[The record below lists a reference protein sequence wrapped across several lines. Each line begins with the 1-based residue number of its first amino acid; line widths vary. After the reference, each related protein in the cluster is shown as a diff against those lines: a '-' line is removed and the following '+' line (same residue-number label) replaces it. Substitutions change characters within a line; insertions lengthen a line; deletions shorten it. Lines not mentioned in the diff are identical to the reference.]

1 MKLSYEGIGQ
11 WAATFACTK
20 PEEGELVKIS
30 GNGTV
35 AACSAGDAFC
45 GMVLSVGRGGDAC
58 SVALGGMVTAGY
70 TGTAPTLGWS
80 VLVADG
86 SGGVK
91 TAETGREYLVVD
103 VDTAAETVTFAL

>member
-11 WAATFACTK
+11 WAATFACT
-20 PEEGELVKIS
+20 ELAEGELVKVS
-30 GNGTV
+30 GSGTV
-35 AACSAGDAFC
+35 AACAAGNDFC
-45 GMVLSVGRGGDAC
+45 GMVLSVSRGEDAC

-70 TGTAPTLGWS
+70 TGTAPAVGWG

-103 VDTAAETVTFAL
+103 VDTTAETVTFVL